1 MTRLLV
7 ITAALVAVIVMG
19 GGTFLMRWHIPAPTA
34 RVEKVIPDARFP
46 R

>member
-1 MTRLLV
+1 MSKLLLTVVALLV
-7 ITAALVAVIVMG
+7 LIIVG
-19 GGTFLMRWHIPAPTA
+19 GGAFLMVWNIPAPTA